1 MLGEDSRAVDKNSE
15 AVPDPLEV
23 AADPIVASI
32 ERHRIDVAEQFLD
45 VLRRAASPLVRD
57 PAMRSQLREQVD
69 RILDETVAA
78 VRDGLDSVSTE
89 LDAAS
94 VEIGTQRARHG
105 IRPVE
110 SMRAASRLHETALR
124 AIAPDLDQA
133 PEPVASVI
141 RLSMALERA
150 ISSRVAM
157 VASSYFTALLDQV
170 HESHAEVG
178 RRLAGELHD
187 NVAHGIAIALREV
200 ELYESYRVADRERA
214 RAKLS
219 AAKASLQESI
229 DTVRALATRLRRSET
244 GEGLQ
249 AALVGYLAN
258 AVSSVATTV
267 TVTGDESSVPLAV
280 RDELFLV
287 LREALSNALQH
298 ADPRTISVDVR
309 IGRPR
314 VEAMVSDDGAG
325 FDAEKAQLATTG
337 TGMRSMVERARRVGG
352 TLDVESRPGQGTT
365 VRCGIPLQRRRA

>member
-1 MLGEDSRAVDKNSE
+1 VDANSE
-15 AVPDPLEV
+15 AAPDPPDV
-23 AADPIVASI
+23 AADPIIASI
-32 ERHRIDVAEQFLD
+32 ERHRLDVAERFLN
-45 VLRRAASPLVRD
+45 VLQRGGSPLVRD

-78 VRDGLDSVSTE
+78 LRDGLESISTE
-89 LDAAS
+89 LDAPS
-94 VEIGTQRARHG
+94 VEIGTQRAQHG

-124 AIAPDLDQA
+124 AIAPDLA
-133 PEPVASVI
+133 RAAEPVASVV
-141 RLSMALERA
+141 RLSVALERC

-157 VASSYFTALLDQV
+157 VASAYFTALLDQV

-187 NVAHGIAIALREV
+187 NVAHGMAIAFREM

-219 AAKASLQESI
+219 AAKSWLQESI
-229 DTVRALATRLRRSET
+229 DTVRALAAQLRRSET

-249 AALVGYLAN
+249 AALAGYLAS
-258 AVSSVATTV
+258 AASSVATTV
-267 TVTGDESSVPLAV
+267 TVTGDESTIPLAV

-287 LREALSNALQH
+287 LREALGNALQH
-298 ADPRTISVDVR
+298 GDPRTITVDVR

-314 VEAMVSDDGAG
+314 VEAMVSDNGSG
-325 FDAEKAQLATTG
+325 FDVEKARLAATG

-352 TLDVESRPGQGTT
+352 TLEVESRPGRGTT
-365 VRCGIPLQRRRA
+365 VRCRVPLQRRRT